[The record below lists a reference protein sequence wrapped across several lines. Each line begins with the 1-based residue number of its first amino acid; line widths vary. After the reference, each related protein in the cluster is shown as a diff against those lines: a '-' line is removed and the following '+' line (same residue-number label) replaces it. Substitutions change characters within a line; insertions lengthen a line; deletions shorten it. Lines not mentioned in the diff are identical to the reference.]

1 MYQVNPECDVEH
13 LKQLIERRCM
23 ITTVQQRLVHQG
35 KTMSGNLPSD
45 LPVALI
51 SSPVLPTDGSTLCSY
66 NLREGS
72 KVHLFTK
79 KLEESKKLSQLDS
92 ALIKV
97 LKPHLAKEEID
108 RVIAEFHRE
117 LQAAFVNYSL
127 DDIEKL
133 AVNLL
138 G

>member
-1 MYQVNPECDVEH
+1 MKIVVKPLSSKEFDLEVNPECDVEH

-35 KTMSGNLPSD
+35 KTMS
-45 LPVALI
+45 
-51 SSPVLPTDGSTLCSY
+51 DGSTLSSY
-66 NLREGS
+66 NLKDGS

-79 KLEESKKLSQLDS
+79 KAEEGKKLSQLDV
-92 ALIKV
+92 ALVNV
-97 LKPHLAKEEID
+97 LKPHLAREDID
-108 RVIAEFHRE
+108 RVVAEFHRE